1 MIALLTLVIM
11 YVNTLKISSRGQ
23 IVLPKR
29 VRDILQSDTISLEVN
44 EHGQVLISP
53 IRDLGGSLAAYQKE
67 TPLTFEAIRAQAWRD
82 SVPVP
87 SHKEEGQ

>member
-1 MIALLTLVIM
+1 M
-11 YVNTLKISSRGQ
+11 YVNTLSISSRGQ

-67 TPLTFEAIRAQAWRD
+67 TSLTFEDIRTQAWHD
-82 SVPVP
+82 SMPGSNDQQEKP
-87 SHKEEGQ
+87 